1 MTPGVI
7 FDEADLA
14 ERVAADRRAGR
25 SIAFAN
31 GCFDLLHVG
40 HARYLEGASHEAD
53 RLIVA
58 INDDHSVRALKGAG
72 RPILPAAARAELVAA
87 LRGVDYVV
95 IFSGPTVAPLLERLH
110 PDVHCK
116 GTDYTTDT
124 VPERDTVRA
133 YGGRIAI
140 VGDPKHHST
149 KALLQKLADNGSRT
163 ADDRRTADAGSR
175 PADDVRV
182 PAWIK
187 FLQRKRV
194 AIGFLLAVAVFW
206 LARPTPFSLILGALV
221 ALPGELLRVWASGHI
236 TKGREVT
243 RSGPYRVVRHPL
255 YLGSTILGIG
265 FAIATWQLVPAL
277 IVFAYLAITIPAAM
291 KAEEAELESQFG
303 REYAAYR
310 EGQAVVADRSFDP
323 QRVVANRELRTV
335 AGCVAGIALLIVRM
349 IWS

>member
-1 MTPGVI
+1 MTEKTQGIVI
-7 FDEADLA
+7 GEADLA
-14 ERVAADRRAGR
+14 ERVAADRQLGR

-40 HARYLEGASHEAD
+40 HARYVEGASREGD

-58 INDDHSVRALKGAG
+58 VNDDDSVRALKGPG

-95 IFSGPTVAPLLERLH
+95 VFSGPTVAPLLERLH

-124 VPERDTVRA
+124 VPERQTVRA
-133 YGGRIAI
+133 YGGRVAI
-140 VGDPKHHST
+140 VGDPKDHST
-149 KALLQKLADNGSRT
+149 KALLDKLRNEGQARQSEGQ
-163 ADDRRTADAGSR
+163 R
-175 PADDVRV
+175 PEPSV

-194 AIGFLLAVAVFW
+194 TIGFLLAIAVFW
-206 LARPTPFSLILGALV
+206 FARPTPFSLVAGALV
-221 ALPGELLRVWASGHI
+221 ALPGELLRIWASGHI

-243 RSGPYRVVRHPL
+243 RSGPYRLVRHPL

-265 FAIATWQLVPAL
+265 FAIATWQIVPAV

-291 KAEEAELESQFG
+291 KAEEAELEGQFG

-310 EGQAVVADRSFDP
+310 EGQAAVVERTFDP
-323 QRVVANRELRTV
+323 KRVIANRELRTV
-335 AGCVAGIALLIVRM
+335 AGFVAGIGLLVVRM

>member
-7 FDEADLA
+7 LSEADLA

-40 HARYLEGASHEAD
+40 HARYVEGASHEGD

-58 INDDHSVRALKGAG
+58 INDDASVRELKGEG
-72 RPILPAAARAELVAA
+72 RPIVPAAARAELVAA

-95 IFSGPTVAPLLERLH
+95 VFSGQTVAPLLERLH

-116 GTDYTTDT
+116 GTDYTIDT

-140 VGDPKHHST
+140 VGDPKNHST
-149 KALLQKLADNGSRT
+149 KTLLQKLVDTGLPDDARTSDRGPRT
-163 ADDRRTADAGSR
+163 AD
-175 PADDVRV
+175 VLVV

-206 LARPTPFSLILGALV
+206 LARPTPLSLIAGALV
-221 ALPGELLRVWASGHI
+221 ALPGELLRIWASGHL

-243 RSGPYRVVRHPL
+243 RSGPYRLVRHPL

-265 FAIATWQLVPAL
+265 FAIATWQVVPAL
-277 IVFAYLAITIPAAM
+277 IVIAYLAITIPAAM
-291 KAEEAELESQFG
+291 KAEEAELEGQFG
-303 REYAAYR
+303 GEYAAYR
-310 EGQAVVADRSFDP
+310 DGQVTAVDREFDP

-335 AGCVAGIALLIVRM
+335 AGFVAGLALLIARM

>member
-7 FDEADLA
+7 FSEADLA
-14 ERVAADRRAGR
+14 ERVAADRREGR
-25 SIAFAN
+25 SVAFAN

-40 HARYLEGASHEAD
+40 HVRYVEGASREGD

-58 INDDHSVRALKGAG
+58 INDDASVRELKGPG

-95 IFSGPTVAPLLERLH
+95 VFSGPTVAPLLERLH

-124 VPERDTVRA
+124 VPERETVRG

-140 VGDPKHHST
+140 VGDPKNHST
-149 KALLQKLADNGSRT
+149 KALLQKLADSGPRT
-163 ADDRRTADAGSR
+163 PDDPGILAPGRRA
-175 PADDVRV
+175 PDVVAV

-206 LARPTPFSLILGALV
+206 LARPTPVSLIAGALV
-221 ALPGELLRVWASGHI
+221 ALPGELLRIWASGHI

-243 RSGPYRVVRHPL
+243 RSGPYQLVRHPL

-265 FAIATWQLVPAL
+265 FAIATWQVVPAL
-277 IVFAYLAITIPAAM
+277 IVIAYLAITIPAAM
-291 KAEEAELESQFG
+291 KAEEAELEGQFG

-310 EGQAVVADRSFDP
+310 DGQVAVVDRSFDP
-323 QRVVANRELRTV
+323 HRVVANRELRTV
-335 AGCVAGIALLIVRM
+335 AGFVGGIALLIVRM

>member
-7 FDEADLA
+7 FSEADLA
-14 ERVAADRRAGR
+14 ERVAAERRAGR

-40 HARYLEGASHEAD
+40 HVRYVEGASREGD

-58 INDDHSVRALKGAG
+58 INDDASVRELKGPG

-95 IFSGPTVAPLLERLH
+95 VFSGATVGPLLERLH

-116 GTDYTTDT
+116 GTDYTIDT
-124 VPERDTVRA
+124 VPERETVRA

-140 VGDPKHHST
+140 VGDPKNHST
-149 KALLQKLADNGSRT
+149 KALLQKLADSGLRT
-163 ADDRRTADAGSR
+163 PDDAGTPAPGPR
-175 PADDVRV
+175 PPDVVAV

-206 LARPTPFSLILGALV
+206 LARPTPLSLVAGALV
-221 ALPGELLRVWASGHI
+221 ALPGELLRIWASGHI

-243 RSGPYRVVRHPL
+243 RSGPYRLVRHPL
-255 YLGSTILGIG
+255 YLGSTMLGIG

-277 IVFAYLAITIPAAM
+277 IVIAYLAITIPAAM
-291 KAEEAELESQFG
+291 RAEEAELEGQFG
-303 REYAAYR
+303 REYSAYR
-310 EGQAVVADRSFDP
+310 DSKAPVVDRAFDP

-335 AGCVAGIALLIVRM
+335 AGFVVGIGLLIVRM